1 MDDIHSFKFSGYYY
15 TDILTEIGYWED
27 AVEDP
32 EEYEVDPDVASDE
45 LNGWLA
51 LKVRFVEAFDKQ
63 RPSKVD
69 YEDGTWV

>member
-1 MDDIHSFKFSGYYY
+1 MDNIHSFKFNGYYY
-15 TDILTEIGYWED
+15 ADIVAEISYWED

-45 LNGWLA
+45 LNAWLN
-51 LKVRFVEAFDKQ
+51 LKTRFVEAFDKQ